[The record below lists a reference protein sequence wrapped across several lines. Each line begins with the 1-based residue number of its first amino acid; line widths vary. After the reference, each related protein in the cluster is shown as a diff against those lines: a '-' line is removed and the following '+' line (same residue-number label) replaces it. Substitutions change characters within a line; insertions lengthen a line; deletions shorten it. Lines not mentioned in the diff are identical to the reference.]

1 MRYLCGSC
9 PGRLKLASRCA
20 CARVS
25 FEIGQR
31 SMSGHRANGPVRVMS
46 LAPRQRGGT
55 GARRVVHKKS
65 ATFSRATGE
74 RWPSRLVATAE
85 ENRLNVRAA
94 TLLRGHVG
102 DGVVHRA
109 AEQAQSESPSSR
121 RSWTAEVT
129 GKPLTPSWLG

>member
-1 MRYLCGSC
+1 
-9 PGRLKLASRCA
+9 
-20 CARVS
+20 
-25 FEIGQR
+25 
-31 SMSGHRANGPVRVMS
+31 MSGHRANGPVRVMS

-121 RSWTAEVT
+121 RVD
-129 GKPLTPSWLG
+129 G